1 MNQQAGFTLI
11 ELVVV
16 IVISAILMA
25 VGVPSFQTITTNNRI
40 AADTNQL
47 VSSLTLAR
55 SEAIKRGAEVSVC
68 MSADGQACTTTG
80 AWDQGWIVRVDSN
93 NEVLRVFDVAS
104 GNGTVSSNANIIT
117 FTALGGLTP
126 VTPVP
131 FDLNVKAQSRCV
143 TVNAVGRP
151 FVETGACS

>member
-11 ELVVV
+11 ELVMV
-16 IVISAILMA
+16 IVIAAILMA

-40 AADTNQL
+40 ATDTNQL

-55 SEAIKRGAEVSVC
+55 SEAIKRGTPVSVC
-68 MSADGQACTTTG
+68 KTADGQACVTTG
-80 AWDQGWIVRVDSN
+80 DWDQGWLVRVDN
-93 NEVLRVFDVAS
+93 PNEVLRVFEVTSDNS
-104 GNGTVSSNANIIT
+104 TVSSNANSIT
-117 FTALGGLTP
+117 FTALGAIANP
-126 VTPVP
+126 VS

-151 FVETGACS
+151 LVETGACS